1 MRLTL
6 PTYTP
11 IFFFVIPFIR
21 NVLCLLKCLFKHCP
35 QYVSV
40 KPGWPELLP
49 SPQHMQA
56 QAAAKAPMSTAAV
69 DAMRLLLGSS
79 VDKPSHFGQK
89 GNCVTKQ
96 LGPAFGSSFL
106 LQSPEGDLPFQLPPP
121 APAGRRPCAVQL
133 IGFPSVAVEHIGH
146 ICLAAPVMTALIL
159 CTL

>member
-1 MRLTL
+1 MQQGKRGIGGWMRLTL

-96 LGPAFGSSFL
+96 LGPASVVTLMTFEFGMQQGTVKGQDTELEPRHLSIC
-106 LQSPEGDLPFQLPPP
+106 QI
-121 APAGRRPCAVQL
+121 PC
-133 IGFPSVAVEHIGH
+133 H
-146 ICLAAPVMTALIL
+146 
-159 CTL
+159 